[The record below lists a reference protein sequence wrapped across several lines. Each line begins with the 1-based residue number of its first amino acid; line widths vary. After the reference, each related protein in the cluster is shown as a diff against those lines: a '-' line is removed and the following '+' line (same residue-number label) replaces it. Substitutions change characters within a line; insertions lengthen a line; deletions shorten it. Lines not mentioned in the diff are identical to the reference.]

1 MGCVWM
7 RARAEVRSHLAAVL
21 VLAVIVGVIGGVVI
35 AAAAGARRTVSAY
48 PRLLEAKSALSQAVD
63 VTSRDPVTSRS
74 ILSEVERLPQV
85 SAYGSV
91 QLALGHLQIPGRRAP
106 GNVFP
111 IVSVDG
117 RFGNTINGIKILQGR
132 MYDPNAA
139 GEVVPSFSVA
149 DELGL
154 HVGETIRLVYGGIVT
169 NAPHPHGFTPPPPV
183 RLRVV
188 GIGAAPGFFAPLA
201 GGYLPAVIL
210 PPAFS
215 RVHHDFLDDSDLSAA
230 IVLRRGIA
238 DERGFLDGV
247 NRLRE
252 HLPPHSRI
260 ALPFNQF
267 HQTVGVQQSTRVQ
280 AVALWVLAALVALA
294 GIAVF
299 TQSLTRQAFLE
310 SVEYP
315 TLRSLGMSPRQL
327 ISVGIVRAAVIGMI
341 AAGIAVA
348 VGFALSPLL
357 PTGLARIAE
366 PDPGF
371 AFDGVTI
378 GIGALSTLLIVMLVS
393 ALPAWRASRMAG
405 NALGTAEVR
414 GADRPSAVAGFLSR
428 TAFPPSA
435 TAGVRM
441 ALEPGRG
448 RTAVPVRATMFG
460 ATLSLV
466 ALAASLVFG
475 ASLNHL
481 VATPGLSGWNW
492 DFMGFPGG
500 GPNVAAASAKLDGY
514 LSRSP
519 QVRGYA
525 AGSVGNL
532 RVGGVGVLT
541 LSMESRKG
549 DVGPSVVEGRLATGS
564 GEIMLGRETMQ
575 RLGVGI
581 GDSVEVTGDAGSRR
595 MRVVGRLV
603 MPPLFFTTARPGQG
617 AGLSSAGLARV
628 SGGPENGYGVFVR
641 LAPGV
646 AQRTFVSDLRR
657 RVGPMFLV
665 PHQES
670 QQIHALGGAGSAPVV
685 LAAVV
690 ALMAAAT
697 LGHTLIT
704 SIRRRRLDLAILK
717 TLGFS
722 RRQVSSTVA
731 WQATALAVVALLI
744 GIPLG
749 VFSGR
754 WAWILFADRLGV
766 VPSAAVPIIA
776 VLLAV
781 PATIVVAN
789 LLAVV
794 PGRIASRMK
803 AGPVLR
809 SE

>member
-7 RARAEVRSHLAAVL
+7 RARAEVRSHVAAVIA
-21 VLAVIVGVIGGVVI
+21 LAVIVGVIAGVVI

-48 PRLLEAKSALSQAVD
+48 PRLLEAKNALSQAVD
-63 VTSRDPVTSRS
+63 VSSDDPETSRS
-74 ILSEVERLPQV
+74 ILREVERLPQV

-91 QLALGHLQIPGRRAP
+91 QLAQGHLKIPGRGAP

-111 IVSVDG
+111 IVSLDG
-117 RFGNTINGIKILQGR
+117 RFGTTINGIKILEGR
-132 MYDPNAA
+132 MYDPSAPD
-139 GEVVPSFSVA
+139 EVVPSFSVA
-149 DELGL
+149 DDLGL
-154 HVGETIRLVYGGIVT
+154 RVGETISLVYGGILA
-169 NAPHPHGFTPPPPV
+169 NGPPPRGFTPPPPV

-201 GGYLPAVIL
+201 GGYLPAVAL

-215 RVHHDFLDDSDLSAA
+215 RVHHDFLDDSHPSAA

-238 DERGFLDGV
+238 DEQGFVDEV
-247 NRLRE
+247 KRMRE
-252 HLPPHSRI
+252 HLPPHAHI

-267 HQTVGVQQSTRVQ
+267 QQTAGVQQSTRVQ

-294 GIAVF
+294 GVAVF
-299 TQSLTRQAFLE
+299 AQSLARQTFLE

-327 ISVGIVRAAVIGMI
+327 MAVGITRAAAIG
-341 AAGIAVA
+341 ALGAGIAVA

-371 AFDGVTI
+371 AFDGVVI
-378 GIGALSTLLIVMLVS
+378 AIGALSTFLIVVFVS
-393 ALPAWRASRMAG
+393 ALPAWRASRVSG
-405 NALGTAEVR
+405 NALGTAELR

-448 RTAVPVRATMFG
+448 RTAVPVRAAMFG

-481 VATPGLSGWNW
+481 VRTPGLSGWNW
-492 DFMGFPGG
+492 DLMGFPNG

-514 LSRSP
+514 LDGSP
-519 QVRGYA
+519 QVQGYA
-525 AGSVGNL
+525 VGIVDSVRIGGAGVQ
-532 RVGGVGVLT
+532 T
-541 LSMESRKG
+541 LALESRKG
-549 DVGPSVVEGRLATGS
+549 EVGPSVVEGRLAKGA
-564 GEIMLGRETMQ
+564 GEIMLGRETAQ
-575 RLGVGI
+575 KLGVGI
-581 GDSVEVTGDAGSRR
+581 GDSVEVTGSAGPRR

-603 MPPLFFTTARPGQG
+603 MPPLFYSTARPGQG
-617 AGLSSAGLARV
+617 AALSLAGAARV
-628 SGGPENGYGVFVR
+628 IEGPVDAYAVFVR
-641 LAPGV
+641 LVPGV
-646 AQRTFVSDLRR
+646 KQASFVAEMKR
-657 RVGPMFLV
+657 RVGPVFIV

-670 QQIHALGGAGSAPVV
+670 QQIHTLGGAGSAPVV

-749 VFSGR
+749 VFTGR

-766 VPSAAVPIIA
+766 VRSPVVPVAAV
-776 VLLAV
+776 LMAV

-794 PGRIASRMK
+794 PGRIASRLK